1 MARYKLVKD
10 EDLNV
15 IGVCVNDSTHPTLA
29 EGASIP
35 NDTSNRHWQE
45 YLTWEESND
54 ADAADTI
61 DYMAKMRQERDQ
73 RLSACDWTHI
83 DDSPLSSEDKTSW
96 ATYRQS
102 LRDMPQNNPSVTTKA
117 QYEALAWPT
126 EPA

>member
-15 IGVCVNDSTHPTLA
+15 TGVIINDETHPILE
-29 EGASIP
+29 EGTSIP
-35 NDTSNRHWQE
+35 ANTENRFWNE
-45 YLTWEESND
+45 YLEWAESNT

-61 DYMAKMRQERDQ
+61 DYMAKMRVERDR

-102 LRDMPQNNPSVTTKA
+102 LRDMPQNNSSVTTKA
-117 QYEALAWPT
+117 QYEALTWPT
-126 EPA
+126 EP